1 MDKIKLFL
9 LFLKGD
15 WKTSI
20 PGFVIMAATA
30 LYAFD
35 YIDSTKF
42 GVICAMASGI
52 IGLVAADSK
61 TKEEKEKECDDL
73 IPPKPVV
80 VENITDGKGNVN
92 DY

>member
-15 WKTSI
+15 WKTSV
-20 PGFVIMAATA
+20 PGAVILIATFM
-30 LYAFD
+30 YSFD
-35 YIDSTKF
+35 FIDATKF

-52 IGLVAADSK
+52 IGLVAADAK
-61 TKEEKEKECDDL
+61 KNGKKIEPEKEEKVY
-73 IPPKPVV
+73 PV
-80 VENITDGKGNVN
+80 EDKGNIN